1 MYYHL
6 NNSIYLVS
14 GYSYGCIYDLL
25 HNKLYH
31 VANDVIEIISRI
43 VLNNTLTE
51 GDSSF
56 LSYFLDKK
64 ILVEKDKPC
73 KRIPLLTDVYNYPR
87 QIDFAWIEVTN
98 SCNLK
103 CIHCYNE
110 KANIK
115 KTFLRF
121 EEFKYIVDELTSIG
135 INKIQIIGGEPFLL
149 EKNTLFEMMG
159 YLSGKVDS
167 FEIFTNGTLNTK
179 DDLLYIKTH
188 YPNVHIATSLHSNI
202 QKEHERVT
210 QVLGSYE
217 LAVTNIKN
225 AKEIELPIRYVGTLI
240 GCINVGKELE
250 FGPPS
255 RRDYIRLS
263 GNAKLQLYNDE
274 LLKERVIT
282 EKRFEIE
289 NLKERVDLVYNEN
302 CFSTHLYVGCDMEVY
317 PCPMER
323 RISHGN
329 LKGKHLSELLEN
341 IILDFS
347 KDEVEGCKDCEYRY
361 LCIDCRPDSITGNF
375 FEKPW
380 YCTYNPYKGE
390 WVTFEEFKES
400 IKTKQ

>member
-167 FEIFTNGTLNTK
+167 FEIFTNGTLITK

-274 LLKERVIT
+274 LLKAVQN
-282 EKRFEIE
+282 K
-289 NLKERVDLVYNEN
+289 NLEMAKFFVDF
-302 CFSTHLYVGCDMEVY
+302 CVGCDMEVY

>member
-51 GDSSF
+51 EDCSF

-121 EEFKYIVDELTSIG
+121 EGFKYIVDELTSIG

-179 DDLLYIKTH
+179 EDLLYIKTH
-188 YPNVHIATSLHSNI
+188 CPNVHIATSLHSNI

-217 LAVTNIKN
+217 LAVTNIRN

-289 NLKERVDLVYNEN
+289 NLKERVDVVYNEN

-341 IILDFS
+341 SILDFS

-361 LCIDCRPDSITGNF
+361 LCIDCRPDLITGNF

-400 IKTKQ
+400 IKAKQ

>member
-167 FEIFTNGTLNTK
+167 FEIFTNGTLITK